1 MSGVTAP
8 AGEGSKIRYPPAC
21 YVIGILLVVFLL
33 LSASVII
40 IVHLNVVAFLKSAR
54 FLRAHVM
61 CGGFGMMGAA
71 LAAIRK
77 YYKALITER
86 TALVTHQAVLPTDW
100 TLGWV
105 YYYLARP
112 LMGGILGALSFMLS
126 YIGVQ
131 VLVKPAD
138 SSISAEGQFVLY
150 AIAFVAGFSVTHVL
164 DRLEAVAKQTF
175 GPGLPP
181 ADKER

>member
-1 MSGVTAP
+1 
-8 AGEGSKIRYPPAC
+8 
-21 YVIGILLVVFLL
+21 
-33 LSASVII
+33 
-40 IVHLNVVAFLKSAR
+40 
-54 FLRAHVM
+54 M
-61 CGGFGMMGAA
+61 CGGFGMMGAS

-86 TALVTHQAVLPTDW
+86 TALATHQAMLTTDW

-112 LMGGILGALSFMLS
+112 FMGGILGALSFTLS

-175 GPGLPP
+175 GTGPPP
-181 ADKER
+181 AADNRR